1 MEDFMDYTLN
11 LDNSEIYLLMRRLG
25 YNDNEIDELRKT
37 LGFKKELG
45 PTARR
50 EIKIN
55 PFYRVLPYGACDG
68 KIFIPE
74 QYEFIKDVQGV
85 PDVETMYNI
94 SMITRN
100 FYFWFLL
107 DPIQRKLVY
116 EALKKYNKK
125 RVIGYHDKTAD
136 FGYIFDKLVTQIPQ
150 FGSNSIDMCIV
161 QDKVDHL
168 DINDDIRKLCNLNLE
183 HIIKIIDEIREV
195 SDKMD
200 SELIASSLHF
210 YKPFV
215 WFLVKDRVTP
225 IWIDGAEFFING
237 LPEPKGLYR
246 KEYSR

>member
-1 MEDFMDYTLN
+1 M
-11 LDNSEIYLLMRRLG
+11 
-25 YNDNEIDELRKT
+25 
-37 LGFKKELG
+37 
-45 PTARR
+45 
-50 EIKIN
+50 
-55 PFYRVLPYGACDG
+55 
-68 KIFIPE
+68 
-74 QYEFIKDVQGV
+74 
-85 PDVETMYNI
+85 
-94 SMITRN
+94 
-100 FYFWFLL
+100 
-107 DPIQRKLVY
+107 
-116 EALKKYNKK
+116 
-125 RVIGYHDKTAD
+125 
-136 FGYIFDKLVTQIPQ
+136 VTQIPQ
-150 FGSNSIDMCIV
+150 FGSNSIDICIA
-161 QDKVDHL
+161 QDKVDKL